1 MKYTFVFAAVLVLAG
16 CSSTTKK
23 TEQESEKTVARA
35 PIVTTE
41 PTSQLLS
48 PATAVTTTTT
58 SPAASPP
65 IEPLRHQKLSS
76 TFDGETVKIET
87 DCVWITPND
96 KQCQIVAIEAIGI
109 AVTNGNSDMNK
120 RTAFIRASDKAR
132 ANVRHFIQEDVSS
145 TRVQNTFAKNVEKA
159 SDKLKSRTSNGEIV
173 SMSDEEAEKDSNI
186 TVRGNSNDTAHSL
199 TETIRVNAQGILRG
213 FRIVKQEIIGSQ
225 EVATIIRWDRDS
237 EKASEMLRKK
247 FSN

>member
-23 TEQESEKTVARA
+23 AETETEKTVASA
-35 PIVTTE
+35 PIST
-41 PTSQLLS
+41 PS
-48 PATAVTTTTT
+48 PSVVTTTTT
-58 SPAASPP
+58 SPAVSTP

-87 DCVWITPND
+87 DCVWIAPND

-186 TVRGNSNDTAHSL
+186 TLRGNSNDTAHSL

-213 FRIVKQEIIGSQ
+213 FRVVKQEIIGSQ

-237 EKASEMLRKK
+237 ETASELLRKK

>member
-1 MKYTFVFAAVLVLAG
+1 MKYTFVFAAILVLAG

-23 TEQESEKTVARA
+23 SEKETEKTVASA
-35 PIVTTE
+35 PIVT
-41 PTSQLLS
+41 PTV
-48 PATAVTTTTT
+48 VTTTTS
-58 SPAASPP
+58 SPASSPP

-76 TFDGETVKIET
+76 SFDGETVKIET

-120 RTAFIRASDKAR
+120 RTAFVRASDKAR

-159 SDKLKSRTSNGEIV
+159 SDKLKSKTSNGEIV

-186 TVRGNSNDTAHSL
+186 TLRGNSNDTAHSL

-213 FRIVKQEIIGSQ
+213 FRVVKQEIIGSQ

-237 EKASEMLRKK
+237 ETASELLRKK

>member
-1 MKYTFVFAAVLVLAG
+1 MKYTFVFAAVLALAG
-16 CSSTTKK
+16 CSSMSKK
-23 TEQESEKTVARA
+23 AEKEPENTVASA
-35 PIVTTE
+35 PVVT
-41 PTSQLLS
+41 PT
-48 PATAVTTTTT
+48 PTVVTTTTT
-58 SPAASPP
+58 SPASSPP

-159 SDKLKSRTSNGEIV
+159 SDKLKSKPSNGEIV
-173 SMSDEEAEKDSNI
+173 SMSDEEAEKDSNV
-186 TVRGNSNDTAHSL
+186 TLRGNSNDTAHSL

-213 FRIVKQEIIGSQ
+213 FRVVKQEIIGSQ

-237 EKASEMLRKK
+237 EIASEMLRKK

>member
-23 TEQESEKTVARA
+23 AETETEKTVASA
-35 PIVTTE
+35 PIST
-41 PTSQLLS
+41 PS
-48 PATAVTTTTT
+48 PSVVTTTTT
-58 SPAASPP
+58 SPAVSPP

-87 DCVWITPND
+87 DCVWIAPND

-186 TVRGNSNDTAHSL
+186 TLRGNSNDTAHSL
-199 TETIRVNAQGILRG
+199 TETIRANAQGILRG
-213 FRIVKQEIIGSQ
+213 FRVVKQEIIGSQ

-237 EKASEMLRKK
+237 ETASELLRKK